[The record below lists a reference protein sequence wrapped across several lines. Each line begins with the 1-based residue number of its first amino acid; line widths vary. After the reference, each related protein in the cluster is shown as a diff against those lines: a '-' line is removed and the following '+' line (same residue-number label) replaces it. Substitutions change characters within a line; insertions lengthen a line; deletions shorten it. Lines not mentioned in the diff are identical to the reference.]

1 MTKMAEA
8 QRGRAAG
15 GQMRPKFPGFSDLER
30 NVIQHARIF
39 TEPAA
44 LRLARAEP
52 LLKRSIPV
60 LITAFLLVVAIS
72 RFSGIV
78 IEYARM
84 EASARQVTV
93 LAAATASAALQEN
106 GAALFDKSQKWEVEQ
121 RLNTFLPA
129 DMLEPGAFVLAVR
142 NDGRVFAGSSGSLPY
157 TGRTLATVAP
167 EVAAFQYF
175 GERST
180 VMKTFIS
187 GGEHIV
193 ALAQVPGGAGTLL
206 VASPLSRIDKLWR
219 DEVSLNVTL
228 FAGISAIL
236 LVVLYAYYIQ
246 AKRARDADQIFAE
259 SNLRVE
265 TALSRGRCGLWDF
278 DMPNRRLFWSRSMY
292 EMLGMPPQGNVLSFG
307 DAARLMH
314 PDDGSI
320 YKVARTIARGDAR
333 QIDQIFRMR
342 HADGHYVWLRA
353 RAQVI
358 RTTSGRVHLIGIAM
372 DVTEQHRLAQRY
384 AEADQRL
391 ADAIECTSEAFVLWD
406 KNDRLVMCNA
416 HYQQAYQLPDSV
428 LVPGT
433 ERSVVN
439 AAAAR
444 PIIERRIADPDRSNH
459 SQTSEVQLSDQRW
472 LQINDRRTRD
482 GGMVSVGTDIT
493 LLKRHQVRLRESE
506 RRLMAT
512 IGDLSAS
519 RITLERQK
527 AELSVAN
534 ANYQAEKERAEA
546 ANRAKSEFLA
556 NMSHELRTPLNAI
569 LGFSEILQN
578 QMFGPLGSD
587 KYDEY
592 SHDIHDSGKHL
603 LNVINDILDMSKIE
617 AGQMQ
622 INREKIDLAPLIE
635 ETLRFT
641 TIPAEQKNICVD
653 QQVSSGLTIVAD
665 RRAMKQ
671 VLLNLLSNAVK
682 FTNEGGRISL
692 RARKV
697 AGAVTLTI
705 ADTGIG
711 IPRAALQKIGQ
722 PFEQVQNQYAKSRG
736 GSGLGLAISRSLT
749 SLHGGSMKIYSTENV
764 GTIIS
769 LRIPDTALRDPLDRP
784 ACRALPTAE
793 ENQRLT
799 VA

>member
-1 MTKMAEA
+1 MAEA

-15 GQMRPKFPGFSDLER
+15 ERLRPRFPGFSRLER
-30 NVIQHARIF
+30 DVIQHARIF
-39 TEPAA
+39 TEPAVR
-44 LRLARAEP
+44 RLAGAEP
-52 LLKRSIPV
+52 LLKRSIPI

-72 RFSGIV
+72 RISGIMV
-78 IEYARM
+78 EYARM

-106 GAALFDKSQKWEVEQ
+106 GVALFDKAQKWDVEQ
-121 RLNTFLPA
+121 RLNAILSP
-129 DMLEPGAFVLAVR
+129 DMLETGAFVLTVR
-142 NDGRVFAGSSGSLPY
+142 NDGRIFASSPDGAVY
-157 TGRTLATVAP
+157 TGRTLNAVAP

-180 VMKTFIS
+180 VMKTFI
-187 GGEHIV
+187 GGTEHIV
-193 ALAQVPGGAGTLL
+193 ALMQVPGGAGTLL
-206 VASPLSRIDKLWR
+206 VATPLAGIQKLWR

-236 LVVLYAYYIQ
+236 LIVLYAYYIQ

-292 EMLGMPPQGNVLSFG
+292 EMLGMPPQSNVLSFG

-320 YKVARTIARGDAR
+320 YKVARTIAKGDAR

-342 HADGHYVWLRA
+342 HADGHYVWMRA

-358 RTTSGRVHLIGIAM
+358 RTASGRVHLIGIAM

-406 KNDRLVMCNA
+406 KNDRLVMCNT
-416 HYQQAYQLPDSV
+416 HYQQAYKLPDRV
-428 LVPGT
+428 LVAGT

-439 AAAAR
+439 AASAR
-444 PIIERRIADPDRSNH
+444 PIIERRIADPDRSNQ

-482 GGMVSVGTDIT
+482 GGLVSVGTDIT

-512 IGDLSAS
+512 IGDLSTS

-534 ANYQAEKERAEA
+534 SNYQAEKERAEA

-578 QMFGPLGSD
+578 QMFGPLGSE

-617 AGQMQ
+617 AGQMKL
-622 INREKIDLAPLIE
+622 NRETIDLAPLIM

-641 TIPAEQKNICVD
+641 TIPAQQKNICVD
-653 QQVSSGLTIVAD
+653 QQISSGLTITAD

-682 FTNEGGRISL
+682 FTNEGGKISL

-711 IPRAALQKIGQ
+711 IPRLALDKIGQ
-722 PFEQVQNQYAKSRG
+722 PFEQVQSQYAKSKG

-749 SLHGGSMKIYSTENV
+749 SLHGGAMKIHSQENV

-769 LRIPDTALRDPLDRP
+769 LRIPDTSPR
-784 ACRALPTAE
+784 
-793 ENQRLT
+793 

>member
-8 QRGRAAG
+8 QQMRAAG
-15 GQMRPKFPGFSDLER
+15 DRLRPRFPGLAGLEQVFLR
-30 NVIQHARIF
+30 HVRSLAA
-39 TEPAA
+39 PASI
-44 LRLARAEP
+44 RLNRAEP

-60 LITAFLLVVAIS
+60 LITAFLIVVAIS
-72 RFSGIV
+72 RISGIV
-78 IEYARM
+78 NEYARM
-84 EASARQVTV
+84 ENSARQTTV
-93 LAAATASAALQEN
+93 MAATAAEATLAPQ
-106 GAALFDKSQKWEVEQ
+106 AHLLFDQAERAPVEQ
-121 RLNTFLPA
+121 TLNDLLSP
-129 DMLEPGAFVLAVR
+129 DMLEPGAFALAVR
-142 NDGRVFAGSSGSLPY
+142 NDGRIFAASAEGKPF
-157 TGRTLATVAP
+157 TGRALSAISP
-167 EVAAFQYF
+167 EIAAFQYF

-180 VMKTFIS
+180 VMSAFI
-187 GGEHIV
+187 GGDEYIV
-193 ALAQVPGGAGTLL
+193 ALVQVGEKAGTLM
-206 VASPLSRIDKLWR
+206 VATPLAHMDRLWR

-278 DMPNRRLFWSRSMY
+278 DLPNRRLFWSRSMY
-292 EMLGMPPQGNVLSFG
+292 EMLGMTPQGSVLSFG

-314 PDDGSI
+314 PDDTGL
-320 YKVARTIARGDAR
+320 YKVARSIARGDIR
-333 QIDQIFRMR
+333 HIDHVFRMR

-358 RTTSGRVHLIGIAM
+358 RTSGDRVHLIGIAM

-406 KNDRLVMCNA
+406 KNDRLVMCNT

-433 ERSVVN
+433 ERSAVN
-439 AAAAR
+439 AASAR
-444 PIIERRIADPDRSNH
+444 PIIERRIADPDRANH
-459 SQTSEVQLSDQRW
+459 SSTSEVQLADQRW

-482 GGMVSVGTDIT
+482 GGLVSVGTDIT

-512 IGDLSAS
+512 IGDLSTS
-519 RITLERQK
+519 RMTLEHQK
-527 AELSVAN
+527 SELSIAN
-534 ANYQAEKERAEA
+534 ANYLAEKQRAEA

-569 LGFSEILQN
+569 LGFSEILKN
-578 QMFGPLGSD
+578 RMFGPLGSD
-587 KYDEY
+587 KYGEY
-592 SHDIHDSGKHL
+592 ALDIHDSGKHL

-617 AGQMQ
+617 AGQMR
-622 INREKIDLAPLIE
+622 IDPERIDLAPLIE
-635 ETLRFT
+635 ETLRLT
-641 TIPAEQKNICVD
+641 TVPATQKNISVVH
-653 QQVSSGLTIVAD
+653 QVSSGLTMVAD

-697 AGAVTLTI
+697 SGAVMLTI

-711 IPRAALQKIGQ
+711 IPRSAMRKIGL
-722 PFEQVQNQYAKSRG
+722 PFEQVQSQYAKSKG

-749 SLHGGSMKIYSTENV
+749 TLHGGRMKIHSAENV

-769 LRIPDTALRDPLDRP
+769 VRIPDS
-784 ACRALPTAE
+784 
-793 ENQRLT
+793 
-799 VA
+799 V

>member
-1 MTKMAEA
+1 MGKMADA
-8 QRGRAAG
+8 RRGSAADG
-15 GQMRPKFPGFSDLER
+15 RLRLKFPGLAGLER
-30 NVIQHARIF
+30 DFIEQAKLF
-39 TEPAA
+39 AGPASQ
-44 LRLARAEP
+44 RLAKAEP
-52 LLKRSIPV
+52 VLKRSIPV
-60 LITAFLLVVAIS
+60 LIIAFLLIVAVS
-72 RFSGIV
+72 RISGIMN
-78 IEYARM
+78 EHARL
-84 EASARQVTV
+84 ETNSRQAVA
-93 LAAATASAALQEN
+93 LAAAAATAAFQSD
-106 GAALFDKSQKWEVEQ
+106 GAELFAEGRRREAER
-121 RLNTFLPA
+121 RLAEYLPA
-129 DMLEPGAFVLAVR
+129 EALDAGMFLLLVRRDGRIFASTSGGAPFVGHALAAIAPDAATLQYYGEGSGTMKAPIDGAFHFV
-142 NDGRVFAGSSGSLPY
+142 
-157 TGRTLATVAP
+157 TL
-167 EVAAFQYF
+167 
-175 GERST
+175 
-180 VMKTFIS
+180 M
-187 GGEHIV
+187 
-193 ALAQVPGGAGTLL
+193 QVPTSAGVILAATP
-206 VASPLSRIDKLWR
+206 VAQFEAAWR
-219 DEVSLNVTL
+219 DDVSLNVTL

-246 AKRARDADQIFAE
+246 AKRARDADAVFAE

-278 DMPNRRLFWSRSMY
+278 DLANRRLFWSRSMY
-292 EMLGMPPQGNVLSFG
+292 EMLGMPGDNSVLSFG

-314 PDDGSI
+314 PEDRGI
-320 YKVARTIARGDAR
+320 YRVARTIAKGNER
-333 QIDQIFRMR
+333 QIDQVFRMR

-358 RTTSGRVHLIGIAM
+358 RTVSGRAHLIGIAM

-406 KNDRLVMCNA
+406 KHDRLVMCNT
-416 HYQQAYQLPDSV
+416 HFQQAYQLPDHV

-433 ERSVVN
+433 ERAVVH
-439 AAAAR
+439 AAAAK
-444 PIIERRIADPDRSNH
+444 PVIERRVADPDRGNH
-459 SQTSEVQLSDQRW
+459 SQTTEVQLADERW
-472 LQINDRRTRD
+472 LQINERRTRD
-482 GGMVSVGTDIT
+482 GGLVSVGTDIT

-534 ANYQAEKERAEA
+534 SNYQAEKDRAEA

-578 QMFGPLGSD
+578 QMFGPLGSE
-587 KYDEY
+587 KYHEY
-592 SHDIHDSGKHL
+592 SRDIFESGKHL

-617 AGQMQ
+617 AGHMR
-622 INREKIDLAPLIE
+622 ISRERIDLAPLIE

-641 TIPAEQKNICVD
+641 TIPAEQKNIHVV
-653 QQVSSGLTIVAD
+653 QQISSGLTMFAD

-697 AGAVTLTI
+697 RGAVTLTI
-705 ADTGIG
+705 ADSGIG
-711 IPRAALQKIGQ
+711 IPKGALQKIGQ
-722 PFEQVQNQYAKSRG
+722 PFEQVQSQYAKSKG

-749 SLHGGSMKIYSTENV
+749 RLHGGTMKIHSAENV

-769 LRIPDTALRDPLDRP
+769 VRIPD
-784 ACRALPTAE
+784 RA
-793 ENQRLT
+793 
-799 VA
+799 

>member
-1 MTKMAEA
+1 MADA
-8 QRGRAAG
+8 QRASAAG
-15 GQMRPKFPGFSDLER
+15 VKLRLKFPAFAALEKEF
-30 NVIQHARIF
+30 IGHARMF
-39 TEPAA
+39 AEPATRH
-44 LRLARAEP
+44 LDRAEP
-52 LLKRSIPV
+52 ILKKTIPI
-60 LITAFLLVVAIS
+60 LIIAFLIVVGVS
-72 RFSGIV
+72 RMIGITV
-78 IEYARM
+78 EHQRM
-84 EASARQVTV
+84 ESNARQ
-93 LAAATASAALQEN
+93 LATLTSAVIAASFSADES
-106 GAALFDKSQKWEVEQ
+106 ALFATGNRWQVEQ
-121 RLNTFLPA
+121 RLTQHLPA
-129 DMLEPGAFVLAVR
+129 DTLDPASFILAIQK
-142 NDGRVFAGSSGSLPY
+142 DGRVFAGAGAGLSYIGSS
-157 TGRTLATVAP
+157 LAAIAP
-167 EVAAFQYF
+167 EVAVQSYFDDTTGAMRAF
-175 GERST
+175 
-180 VMKTFIS
+180 I
-187 GGEHIV
+187 GGAEHII
-193 ALAQVPGGAGTLL
+193 AATPIRNDAGMVL
-206 VASPLSRIDKLWR
+206 VATPLAHIDTLWR
-219 DEVSLNVTL
+219 EEVSLNVTL

-236 LVVLYAYYIQ
+236 LVILYAYYIQ
-246 AKRARDADQIFAE
+246 AKRARDADAIFVE

-278 DMPNRRLFWSRSMY
+278 DMENRRLFWSRSMY
-292 EMLGMPPQGNVLSFG
+292 EMLGMKPQDNVMSFG

-320 YKVARTIARGDAR
+320 YKVARAIAKGDAR

-342 HADGHYVWLRA
+342 HEDGHYVWMRA
-353 RAQVI
+353 RAQLI
-358 RTTSGRVHLIGIAM
+358 KSTSGKVHMIGIAM

-391 ADAIECTSEAFVLWD
+391 ADAIESTSEAFVLWD
-406 KNDRLVMCNA
+406 KNDRLVMCNG
-416 HYQQAYQLPDSV
+416 HYQQAYRLPDEV

-433 ERSVVN
+433 ERIAVH

-444 PIIERRIADPDRSNH
+444 PIVERRVADPDGSNH
-459 SQTSEVQLSDQRW
+459 AHTTEVQLADERW
-472 LQINDRRTRD
+472 LQINERRTRD
-482 GGMVSVGTDIT
+482 GGLVSVGTDIT

-519 RITLERQK
+519 RQTLERQK

-578 QMFGPLGSD
+578 QMFGPLGSE

-592 SHDIHDSGKHL
+592 SRDIHDSGKHL

-617 AGQMQ
+617 AGHM
-622 INREKIDLAPLIE
+622 RLVCEKIDLAPLIE

-641 TIPAEQKNICVD
+641 TIPAEQKNILID
-653 QQVSSGLTIVAD
+653 PNVSSGLTVIAD

-682 FTNEGGRISL
+682 FTNDGGRISI

-711 IPRAALQKIGQ
+711 IPKAALEKIGQ
-722 PFEQVQNQYAKSRG
+722 PFEQVQSQYAKSKG
-736 GSGLGLAISRSLT
+736 GSGLGLAISQSLT
-749 SLHGGSMKIYSTENV
+749 KLQGGAMKIRSVEGV
-764 GTIIS
+764 GTTIS
-769 LRIPDTALRDPLDRP
+769 VRLPDRG
-784 ACRALPTAE
+784 
-793 ENQRLT
+793 
-799 VA
+799 